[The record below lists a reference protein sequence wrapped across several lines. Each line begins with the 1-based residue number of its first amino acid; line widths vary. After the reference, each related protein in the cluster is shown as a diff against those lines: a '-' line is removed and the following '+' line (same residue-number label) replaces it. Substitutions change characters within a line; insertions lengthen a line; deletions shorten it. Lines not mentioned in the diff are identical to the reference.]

1 MVCLVWFHVAAL
13 LLLLHTSTQT
23 NVELKNSEDV
33 KKQISLNKKWIDS
46 VFNDHSKCDNEIQS
60 LRVKIKKSDP
70 NGMKNIDEYFVCRSI
85 YSSARGSIE
94 TWSTR
99 VNFDRSKFEA
109 SLKTVAEHYE
119 NVILMNENINK
130 KYKFMEELHIVFLKD
145 GN

>member
-33 KKQISLNKKWIDS
+33 KKQISLNKI
-46 VFNDHSKCDNEIQS
+46 
-60 LRVKIKKSDP
+60 KIKKSDP